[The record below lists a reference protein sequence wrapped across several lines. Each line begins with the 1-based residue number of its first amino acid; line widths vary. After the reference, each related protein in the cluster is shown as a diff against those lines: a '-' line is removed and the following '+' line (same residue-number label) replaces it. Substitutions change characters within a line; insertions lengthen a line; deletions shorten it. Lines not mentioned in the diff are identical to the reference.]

1 MAFSNF
7 YIFNEISTFF
17 LFFLQISKW
26 VEDETTFC
34 LMNLILLFNSSESR
48 RQLES
53 PEIVESH
60 QIYYTELLYRY
71 LLSRYPKAKAR
82 AKLAEGIC
90 IVSHCRELHQLA
102 ILKCSMIRKESESS
116 FSNSSGS
123 GGEDNWKYRGGHWF
137 VWFCIS
143 NFFYH
148 SDFTW
153 NQSWWF

>member
-1 MAFSNF
+1 MNEKYTIKAKIIRRHKWPFQTSTSLTKYRHFFS
-7 YIFNEISTFF
+7 FF
-17 LFFLQISKW
+17 FQISKW

-123 GGEDNWKYRGGHWF
+123 GGEDN
-137 VWFCIS
+137 
-143 NFFYH
+143 
-148 SDFTW
+148 
-153 NQSWWF
+153 